1 MLPEVVVET
10 SPFHQQSVHVVSQGI
25 TMSEMNPLAAE
36 AKEHQSEGF
45 QLLAR
50 GSYAK
55 AREQFLKAIEEN
67 PNWAPPYLGLGQTL
81 FFQKKPNLTEAIKSF
96 RRVVE
101 LSPEWVEG
109 YHWLGVA
116 HEQKGELHDAV
127 GSFEQAIRLAP
138 SDTRPLISLGV
149 CLTRLK
155 QFAGAIPHLRRAI
168 NLKPY
173 CAEASAHL
181 FLADALKGAGQIDA
195 ACKEWKLVLEM
206 PSEYPEYDS
215 GKKEATRLLEQNCG
229 SGSRER
235 RRKR

>member
-1 MLPEVVVET
+1 
-10 SPFHQQSVHVVSQGI
+10 
-25 TMSEMNPLAAE
+25 MNLLAAE
-36 AKEHQSEGF
+36 AKEHHNEGF

-55 AREQFLKAIEEN
+55 ARKQFLKAIEKN
-67 PNWAPPYLGLGQTL
+67 PGWAPPYLGLGQTF
-81 FFQKKPNLTEAIKSF
+81 FFQGEPHLTDAIQAF

-116 HEQKGELHDAV
+116 QEENGDLPDAV
-127 GSFEQAIRLAP
+127 RSFEQAIRCAP
-138 SDTRPLISLGV
+138 SDTRPIVSLGV

-155 QFAGAIPHLRRAI
+155 QFAAAIAHLRRAI

-173 CAEASAHL
+173 YGEASAHL
-181 FLADALKGAGQIDA
+181 FLADALKGDGQMAG
-195 ACKEWKLVLEM
+195 ACKEWNLVLEM

-215 GKKEATRLLEQNCG
+215 AKREARRLLEHHCG
-229 SGSRER
+229 GGSRER